1 MESGLFTSL
10 GSRNTL
16 TLRRGSHENYL
27 HGGFRVW
34 GKGSRNTLTPRR
46 HVEVQMKTIHIYIH
60 RAKSLEIVTN
70 GQRDLATDCC
80 KSTMYIL
87 KIRCLV
93 FVCVFVCLFVCLSV
107 CLFVYLLVCLSVCLF
122 VCVFACLCICL
133 FLYLLVCFLACL
145 FVYLLVCLS
154 VCLFVCVFA
163 QAFRQQTLECDQ
175 VCDDAP
181 GGIHPWPS
189 PCPL

>member
-1 MESGLFTSL
+1 
-10 GSRNTL
+10 
-16 TLRRGSHENYL
+16 
-27 HGGFRVW
+27 
-34 GKGSRNTLTPRR
+34 
-46 HVEVQMKTIHIYIH
+46 MKTIHIYIH

-122 VCVFACLCICL
+122 VCVFA
-133 FLYLLVCFLACL
+133 
-145 FVYLLVCLS
+145 
-154 VCLFVCVFA
+154 